1 MERSG
6 DDEPRRS
13 SSSRVHRV
21 ADFAKWATRV
31 AEEAAADAAS
41 ASSSVD
47 WRRERRRRKAAKSV
61 AATTAVPVGSTTT
74 AAGSHQDAGAAERVA
89 GGDEADRLGA
99 DRDDPGSDHSV
110 QIGARA
116 HRTASA
122 GGGSRVTA
130 TSDDAVGDDA
140 RSDAAERVARR
151 DEADRLGAE
160 RDDPGS
166 EHSVQIGARAHR
178 TASAG
183 GGFRVTATID
193 DAVDDDAQNDAESQR
208 QLWSA
213 AAPKAAR
220 HSRAPANDDLQRKR
234 KRALT
239 ADRGRRVLGSRRSDE
254 LRGIL
259 KNIDDTRFGVAGA
272 PRRSAEAGVRLVRP
286 RSTVGTGSARSDGAL
301 PAGACSAASEA
312 TRQRDRWIH
321 ELEQKGVDVRG
332 DGSPEQLARLGS
344 QRQRAE
350 AYAAA
355 AARATPGGG
364 DRPTPVALGSSIPEG
379 LEARAAAAM
388 SLDELVK
395 LPTYSMAR
403 IASETDDFV
412 RRAPFP
418 ITNVS
423 PAAEPMPTPT
433 QHASRVLCPNWRPS
447 SLTDVYT
454 PEGVRLIMGW
464 FTEMQAYEDNG
475 KRKGGRGLRRPT
487 DLILGDEYVQPDAR
501 GRPWYLLDHVR
512 SGGAAPIV
520 PLEEAKPLAPAIDAK
535 RVREL
540 GRDYHDKRVL
550 DQLCDGHRNMS
561 RCPPVTVLSAN
572 HSGALRF
579 HEAVA
584 KQFTDDSAPDVGWLQ
599 PVVDAERPLILELD
613 GERVAL
619 TGFVATCPARIEPC
633 NGVQQNNKVRTTTDK
648 SWPKLEVLPDGSDEL
663 AVNPLIALD
672 ELAKSEF
679 PKTTQF
685 AAATAV
691 MMQAEPRTT
700 AADRNTAAAAD
711 PDDFVHLWKI
721 DLQSAYRFWH
731 NHPHE
736 LWMYGKQWDGRGY
749 LDCRT
754 QFGDASMVQ
763 DFSRFTDYFLW
774 LLRRLR
780 DGDERLRSECS
791 SFGAPL
797 WRAIDSVP
805 KSKAY
810 SKWKEDRTAAGL
822 SGADLALTFEAG
834 YIDDIFGCALGANRA
849 EAMRDLAVGLARFLG
864 FEVAPK
870 KIAGPDVCMTVL
882 GASLDLATKLLT
894 LDPDKAASYRE
905 QVTAARGR
913 KSMRLTDFLSITCKL
928 VHAAQYRPAGR
939 PYLTCMFTAMRQCAK
954 RNATRVRIGRGVQRD
969 LGWWQR
975 ALAVPNDGVAF
986 FPLNHFPPSG
996 SVDLLEFAYD
1006 ASGIEGLGA
1015 AMLREDGNGEMVCYF
1030 IEHAWTDFEKRYHIN
1045 VKEGL
1050 AGYAA
1055 LTSFY
1060 PIAPH
1065 RHALAHGDN
1074 TTETTTSA
1082 TNKSRSALQSVVLQH
1097 RADFAIQ
1104 TGVVTRIR
1112 RVTSK
1117 DNVLADPVSR
1127 LALETFKEEARK
1139 LGAKK
1144 FVRLPMAPEAT
1155 ALIAALGGRLAEL
1168 EEDGDPTSGT
1178 ASSVAE
1184 VMAREQRYIDMKG
1197 DDEPEPNAS
1206 EPTDEPTAA
1215 RWGFMSGFCGA
1226 DSMSFAARE
1235 LGGTP
1240 VAGFDVDETVQ
1251 NLWSGRTGIPCW
1263 GEFSSVLD
1271 AAADGLLD
1279 DLVSSILIYIS
1290 GSPCPDFSS
1299 AGCGR
1304 GLLGETGSLWL
1315 DDCELGIRLR
1325 PPVIIREMV
1334 TGIFDVDGGSP
1345 FWAAVDRYRDA
1356 GYAVG
1361 WSVRMARRHG
1371 DPTSRR
1377 RVFLVA
1383 VLPECMR
1390 EGVTAAN
1397 FFTVEGTSSDEV
1409 MVETCLDGEPE
1420 EGLVV
1425 PADDVTAL
1433 PMRDVDGYDGPR
1445 LVGTIG
1451 IGGMG
1456 WSVYDATGPAV
1467 TMKTWGQGPGG
1478 ATAVYRDSAG
1488 RFRRLSPW
1496 EAMKTHSFPADF
1508 IAYLRDEVKLDWESA
1523 YRLCGNSIPIAM
1535 LSDVVRHIVT
1545 DVIKPQV
1552 VAAAAAANEHR
1563 SAPSKPTKA

>member
-1 MERSG
+1 M
-6 DDEPRRS
+6 
-13 SSSRVHRV
+13 
-21 ADFAKWATRV
+21 
-31 AEEAAADAAS
+31 
-41 ASSSVD
+41 
-47 WRRERRRRKAAKSV
+47 
-61 AATTAVPVGSTTT
+61 
-74 AAGSHQDAGAAERVA
+74 
-89 GGDEADRLGA
+89 
-99 DRDDPGSDHSV
+99 
-110 QIGARA
+110 
-116 HRTASA
+116 
-122 GGGSRVTA
+122 
-130 TSDDAVGDDA
+130 
-140 RSDAAERVARR
+140 
-151 DEADRLGAE
+151 
-160 RDDPGS
+160 
-166 EHSVQIGARAHR
+166 
-178 TASAG
+178 
-183 GGFRVTATID
+183 
-193 DAVDDDAQNDAESQR
+193 
-208 QLWSA
+208 
-213 AAPKAAR
+213 
-220 HSRAPANDDLQRKR
+220 
-234 KRALT
+234 
-239 ADRGRRVLGSRRSDE
+239 
-254 LRGIL
+254 
-259 KNIDDTRFGVAGA
+259 
-272 PRRSAEAGVRLVRP
+272 
-286 RSTVGTGSARSDGAL
+286 
-301 PAGACSAASEA
+301 
-312 TRQRDRWIH
+312 
-321 ELEQKGVDVRG
+321 
-332 DGSPEQLARLGS
+332 
-344 QRQRAE
+344 
-350 AYAAA
+350 
-355 AARATPGGG
+355 
-364 DRPTPVALGSSIPEG
+364 
-379 LEARAAAAM
+379 
-388 SLDELVK
+388 
-395 LPTYSMAR
+395 
-403 IASETDDFV
+403 
-412 RRAPFP
+412 
-418 ITNVS
+418 
-423 PAAEPMPTPT
+423 
-433 QHASRVLCPNWRPS
+433 
-447 SLTDVYT
+447 
-454 PEGVRLIMGW
+454 
-464 FTEMQAYEDNG
+464 
-475 KRKGGRGLRRPT
+475 
-487 DLILGDEYVQPDAR
+487 
-501 GRPWYLLDHVR
+501 
-512 SGGAAPIV
+512 
-520 PLEEAKPLAPAIDAK
+520 
-535 RVREL
+535 

-691 MMQAEPRTT
+691 MMQAEPSTT

-774 LLRRLR
+774 LLRKLR

-791 SFGAPL
+791 SFGASL
-797 WRAIDSVP
+797 WGAIDSVP

-810 SKWKEDRTAAGL
+810 SKWREDRTEAGL

-849 EAMRDLAVGLARFLG
+849 AAMRDLAVGLARFLG

-870 KIAGPDVCMTVL
+870 KIAGPDVTMTVL

-1055 LTSFY
+1055 LASFY

-1074 TTETTTSA
+1074 TTETTTST

-1155 ALIAALGGRLAEL
+1155 ALIAALGSRLAEL

-1206 EPTDEPTAA
+1206 EPTGEPAAA

-1226 DSMSFAARE
+1226 DSMPFAARE

-1251 NLWSGRTGIPCW
+1251 QLWSGRTGIPCW

-1345 FWAAVDRYRDA
+1345 FWAAVDRYRDV

-1425 PADDVTAL
+1425 PADDATTL
-1433 PMRDVDGYDGPR
+1433 PTRDVDGYDGPR

-1478 ATAVYRDSAG
+1478 ATAVYKDSAG

-1496 EAMKTHSFPADF
+1496 EAMRTHSFPADF
-1508 IAYLRDEVKLDWESA
+1508 IAYLRDEVELDWESA